1 MTRKVEAMAKVKLP
15 AAGTIEVA
23 PSILS
28 ADFAR
33 LGEHIGQVAPVVKML
48 HIDVMDG
55 HFVPNISI
63 GPVVIKS
70 VRPCCQLYL
79 DTHLMISDPLKYA
92 SAFSAAGSDGITFH
106 LEAVR
111 DAKSIITE
119 LRRLGLTVG
128 VSIKPKTPIE
138 LLTPIIEQVDM
149 VLLMS
154 VEPGFGGQAF
164 LPESIERCAVL
175 RRMLRD
181 DQRLEVDGGIDANTV
196 EGIVK
201 AGADTL
207 VAGNAV
213 FGQED
218 PAGAVRGILEAAG
231 NSVA

>member
-1 MTRKVEAMAKVKLP
+1 MARVKLP

-33 LGEHIGQVAPVVKML
+33 LGQHIGQVGSLVKML

-63 GPVVIKS
+63 GPVVVKS
-70 VRPCCQLYL
+70 VRPCCELYL

-92 SAFSAAGSDGITFH
+92 SAFSEAGSDGITFH
-106 LEAVR
+106 LEAVS
-111 DAKSIITE
+111 DPTVIITE
-119 LRRLGLTVG
+119 LRRLELTVG

-138 LLTPIIEQVDM
+138 LLKPIIEQVDM
-149 VLLMS
+149 VLLMT
-154 VEPGFGGQAF
+154 VEPGFGGQSF
-164 LPESIERCAVL
+164 LPESIDRCAVL
-175 RRMLRD
+175 HRMMRD
-181 DQRLEVDGGIDANTV
+181 DQRLEVDGGIYPNTAG
-196 EGIVK
+196 EIVK

-218 PAGAVRGILEAAG
+218 PAEAIRGILEAAG
-231 NSVA
+231 NSAA